1 MPHQNVTSSEAT
13 AQNAA
18 TDRTQPHYQAR
29 DQGQDVRQ
37 EPRAYAAPDVEDATL
52 ATPAAGETADFM
64 DEGDDLEGASAQQG
78 RTHSNRPEKTEAQSG
93 QGPKTTAANR
103 ERLKDGDAG

>member
-1 MPHQNVTSSEAT
+1 MPHQNVSSSDAT

-18 TDRTQPHYQAR
+18 TDRTQRHDQAR
-29 DQGQDVRQ
+29 DQRD
-37 EPRAYAAPDVEDATL
+37 EPRAYAAPDAKDATL
-52 ATPAAGETADFM
+52 APPAAGETADFM
-64 DEGDDLEGASAQQG
+64 DEGHDLEGGATQQG
-78 RTHSNRPEKTEAQSG
+78 RTHSNRPDATEAQSG

>member
-1 MPHQNVTSSEAT
+1 MPHQNVSSSDAT

-18 TDRTQPHYQAR
+18 TDRTQPNDQAR
-29 DQGQDVRQ
+29 DQRQDVRE
-37 EPRAYAAPDVEDATL
+37 EPRAYAAPDAKDASL
-52 ATPAAGETADFM
+52 APPAAGETADFM

-78 RTHSNRPEKTEAQSG
+78 RTHSNRPDATEAQSG